1 MTWGGNANGAAE
13 GRKMMIA
20 NNIREQVRTRAL
32 AARSE
37 REIGGII
44 FRTLVANNLKWRE
57 VESED
62 VKQLLVDALHAYR
75 HLRGHSS
82 LRVAV

>member
-1 MTWGGNANGAAE
+1 
-13 GRKMMIA
+13 MMIA
-20 NNIREQVRTRAL
+20 QHIREQVRTRAL
-32 AARSE
+32 SAQSE
-37 REIGGII
+37 KEMGGII
-44 FRTLVANNLKWRE
+44 YRTLAANDIPWRD

-75 HLRGHSS
+75 HTREKIS

>member
-1 MTWGGNANGAAE
+1 
-13 GRKMMIA
+13 MMIS
-20 NNIREQVRTRAL
+20 NNIRQQVRTRAL
-32 AARSE
+32 SARSE
-37 REIGGII
+37 KEMGGII

-57 VESED
+57 IDSED

-75 HLRGHSS
+75 HPHEENS